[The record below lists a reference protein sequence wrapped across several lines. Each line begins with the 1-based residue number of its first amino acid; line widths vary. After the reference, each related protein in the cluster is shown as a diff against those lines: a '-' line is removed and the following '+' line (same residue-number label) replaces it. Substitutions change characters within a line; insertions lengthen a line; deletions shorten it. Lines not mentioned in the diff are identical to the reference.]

1 MNIRNILFAAALI
14 LLLLFTFNYYGNYS
28 EFLTP
33 IAQSDSNNFIINV
46 KSFLSGIINKKDN
59 YKQENV
65 VEKENA
71 ILTSNQNNIEE
82 KKTIELSKLI
92 TIIEEYVLLTEN
104 TLPINEAGFENNIII
119 GSFISNINRSDFLK
133 VNSDIKFSLIILMRT
148 VSTAKVTFK
157 NLYLRDSNLKSASK
171 TSLESDQ
178 DFVEKQKMRTQNM
191 NNDFNNQKEKFR
203 KELDAGIN
211 KVRTLALNRNAQHV
225 ARSDKFVLSLTDLF
239 EDAKKNKWIAENS
252 KVLLLR
258 IDSIEGNILT
268 ATELRPVV
276 IGGGRVSKMASIGG
290 GDGGGVIVYEPTGA
304 AVTVTGIPSKLK
316 GLKRCSIKVYPEV
329 PLNSKQTNKYVFIKL
344 IPNNGL

>member
-1 MNIRNILFAAALI
+1 MNIRNLLFAAASI
-14 LLLLFTFNYYGNYS
+14 LLLLFAFNYYDNYS
-28 EFLTP
+28 GFSKLVT
-33 IAQSDSNNFIINV
+33 QRDSNNFII
-46 KSFLSGIINKKDN
+46 KIKDFLSRGTNKKDN
-59 YKQENV
+59 YKKEIEIKE
-65 VEKENA
+65 EKV
-71 ILTSNQNNIEE
+71 IITQNQDKIEE
-82 KKTIELSKLI
+82 AKTVELSKLI
-92 TIIEEYVLLTEN
+92 AILEEYVLLTEN
-104 TLPINEAGFENNIII
+104 TLPINEAGFENNIAM
-119 GSFISNINRSDFLK
+119 GNFISNINRSDFL
-133 VNSDIKFSLIILMRT
+133 NLNRDIKFSLINLTRT
-148 VSTAKVTFK
+148 ISMAKTTFK
-157 NLYLRDSNLKSASK
+157 NLYLRDLNLKAASK
-171 TSLESDQ
+171 ASLESDQ
-178 DFVEKQKMRTQNM
+178 DFVEKQKMRTQNI

-203 KELDAGIN
+203 KELNAGFN
-211 KVRTLALNRNAQHV
+211 KIRTLALNRNSYHV
-225 ARSDKFVLSLTDLF
+225 SRSDTFVLSIADLF

-290 GDGGGVIVYEPTGA
+290 GDGGGAIVYEPTGA